1 MSEQHRGLMSS
12 REGKVRRPREL
23 LIRDIHAYYGLSHV
37 LQGVSLAIR
46 EGETVAILGRNGAG
60 KTTTMRAVMGL
71 MPVRSGD
78 VVLDGRVVTG
88 RPPYELCRAGIAFV
102 PSGRRVFGSLSVA
115 QNLELASRSVKR
127 RTASAWDRERVE
139 ALFPA
144 LAGLRNRPA
153 GFLSGGEQQMLK
165 LARALLTNPDI
176 LLLDEPTE
184 GLAPT
189 VVQDMGRWLRGLRD
203 EGLGILLAEQNAVF
217 ALHLAQRCYVLE
229 KGLIR
234 AEQPAGELLKSE
246 EGLRYL
252 GVARR

>member
-1 MSEQHRGLMSS
+1 
-12 REGKVRRPREL
+12 
-23 LIRDIHAYYGLSHV
+23 
-37 LQGVSLAIR
+37 
-46 EGETVAILGRNGAG
+46 
-60 KTTTMRAVMGL
+60 
-71 MPVRSGD
+71 
-78 VVLDGRVVTG
+78 
-88 RPPYELCRAGIAFV
+88 
-102 PSGRRVFGSLSVA
+102 
-115 QNLELASRSVKR
+115 
-127 RTASAWDRERVE
+127 
-139 ALFPA
+139 
-144 LAGLRNRPA
+144 
-153 GFLSGGEQQMLK
+153 MLK